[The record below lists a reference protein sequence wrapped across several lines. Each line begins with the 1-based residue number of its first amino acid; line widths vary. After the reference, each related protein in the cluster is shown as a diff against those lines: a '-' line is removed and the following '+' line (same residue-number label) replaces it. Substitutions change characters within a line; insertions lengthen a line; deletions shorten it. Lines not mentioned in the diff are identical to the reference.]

1 MMQLDFG
8 FDILPPPP
16 GTGMPRRVALARA
29 MLHYRLVRARRRTV
43 GIYVVRSGVEVR
55 APRHATIAE
64 IEAFLRQKESW
75 ISARLDEWRRQAPP
89 LAWRNGSR
97 LPLLGREV
105 SIACVAHPREARL
118 LEDRL
123 EVGDEPDA
131 SGIRAR
137 VLAWIRR
144 AALAHF
150 RDRIAEF
157 AGRLAVPEPSLGLSD
172 AGTLWGSCSPKGRI
186 LLNWRL
192 YMLSPRLIDYVVVH
206 ELAHLKELNHSR
218 RFWRLV
224 ESVYPGC
231 RAARAELRRQALTL
245 PQF

>member
-8 FDILPPPP
+8 FDILPPPT
-16 GTGMPRRVALARA
+16 GTGTPRRVALARGV
-29 MLHYRLVRARRRTV
+29 LHYRLVRARRRTV
-43 GIYVVRSGVEVR
+43 GICVGRGGVEVR
-55 APRHATIAE
+55 APRYAAIAD
-64 IEAFLRQKESW
+64 IEAFLRKKESW
-75 ISARLDEWRRQAPP
+75 ISGRLDEWRRRPPP

-105 SIACVAHPREARL
+105 AIAFVAHPREARL
-118 LEDRL
+118 LQDRL
-123 EVGDEPDA
+123 EVGEEPDV

-137 VLAWIRR
+137 VLAWIHR

-157 AGRLAVPEPSLGLSD
+157 ARRLAVPEPSLGLSSAD
-172 AGTLWGSCSPKGRI
+172 TLWGRCSRKGRI

-224 ESVYPGC
+224 ESVYPDC
-231 RAARAELRRQALTL
+231 RAANAELRRQALTI
-245 PQF
+245 PDF

>member
-1 MMQLDFG
+1 MQLDFG
-8 FDILPPPP
+8 FDILPPPTGS
-16 GTGMPRRVALARA
+16 GTPRRVPVSRGT
-29 MLHYRLVRARRRTV
+29 LHYRLVRARRRTV
-43 GIYVVRSGVEVR
+43 GIYVERDGVEVR
-55 APRHATIAE
+55 APRYATIAE
-64 IEAFLRQKESW
+64 IDAFLRQKESW
-75 ISARLDEWRRQAPP
+75 IFERLAEWRRRPPP
-89 LAWRNGSR
+89 LAWRHGSR

-105 SIACVAHPREARL
+105 SIACVAHAREARL

-123 EVGDEPDA
+123 EVGDERNA

-157 AGRLAVPEPSLGLSD
+157 APRLAVPEPSLGLSNAD
-172 AGTLWGSCSPKGRI
+172 TLWGSCSPKGRV

-192 YMLSPRLIDYVVVH
+192 YLLAPRLIDYVVVH
-206 ELAHLKELNHSR
+206 ELAHLRELNHSR

-231 RAARAELRRQALTL
+231 RAARTELRRQALAL
-245 PQF
+245 PDF